1 MSYINKPEASELIG
15 DTVLGQFITLTGD
28 EAASARLL
36 LAKLL
41 GNADARLVPPEVAAE
56 IGDDL
61 RTLARGVYISRK
73 RRAEHFGPA
82 LFSEY
87 AWDMLLVLYIY
98 GDRGERLSV
107 SRLAEFSDAPL
118 TTAIRWLDY
127 LESQRLIVRL
137 QCPTDRRKFFVNLTD
152 KGRTTL
158 ENYFRHVRNN
168 GIFADAH

>member
-1 MSYINKPEASELIG
+1 MSYLDKPEASPFIG
-15 DTVLGQFITLTGD
+15 DAVLDKFVTLTGD
-28 EAASARLL
+28 EAASARRL
-36 LAKLL
+36 LAKLV
-41 GNADARLVPPEVAAE
+41 GGSQAVVPPEVAAE

-61 RTLARGVYISRK
+61 RTLARAIYLSRK

-87 AWDMLLVLYIY
+87 AWDMLLILYIY
-98 GDRGERLSV
+98 GDQGERLSV
-107 SRLAEFSDAPL
+107 TRLAEFSESPL

-137 QCPTDRRKFFVNLTD
+137 QCPTDRRKFFVHLSD

-158 ENYFRHVRNN
+158 ENYFRHVRDN
-168 GIFADAH
+168 GISTES

>member
-1 MSYINKPEASELIG
+1 MSYLEKPEASQLIG
-15 DTVLGQFITLTGD
+15 DAVMEQFVTLTGD
-28 EAASARLL
+28 EAAAARRLL
-36 LAKLL
+36 SKLV
-41 GNADARLVPPEVAAE
+41 GGAPAPAIPGEAMIDT
-56 IGDDL
+56 GDDL
-61 RTLARGVYISRK
+61 RTLARTVYLSRK

-107 SRLAEFSDAPL
+107 TRLAEFSEAPL

-137 QCPTDRRKFFVNLTD
+137 QCPNDRRKYFVHLSD

-158 ENYFRHVRNN
+158 ENYFRHVRES
-168 GIFADAH
+168 GFPAEAI